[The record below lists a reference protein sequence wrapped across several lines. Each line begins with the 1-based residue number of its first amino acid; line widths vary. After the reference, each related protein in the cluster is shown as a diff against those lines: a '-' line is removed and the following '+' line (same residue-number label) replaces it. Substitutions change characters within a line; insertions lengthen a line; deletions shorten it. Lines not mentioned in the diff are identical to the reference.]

1 MTIGLVL
8 IGVFGILR
16 GIGPT
21 TWLVVLLTLPL
32 GIGMGIGNAT
42 APLAVRETMPERPA
56 SGTTTAAAS
65 ADPSWIPVA

>member
-1 MTIGLVL
+1 MGLFAPVGASLSAWLGTRLAMTIGLVL

-16 GIGPT
+16 AAVPS

-42 APLAVRETMPERPA
+42 APLAVH
-56 SGTTTAAAS
+56 S
-65 ADPSWIPVA
+65 